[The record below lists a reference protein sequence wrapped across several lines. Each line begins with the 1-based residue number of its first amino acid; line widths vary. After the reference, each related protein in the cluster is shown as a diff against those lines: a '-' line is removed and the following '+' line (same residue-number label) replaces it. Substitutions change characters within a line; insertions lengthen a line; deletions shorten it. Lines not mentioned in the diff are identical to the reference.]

1 MRLVLPIR
9 TPTYKIALFTRVSNM
24 SFLFSW
30 LWGASPDPR
39 EKARD
44 SIVALREQLLVLD
57 KREDHLQRKIDEEL
71 AKAKA
76 NVATNKACEYI
87 AAADRV

>member
-1 MRLVLPIR
+1 
-9 TPTYKIALFTRVSNM
+9 M